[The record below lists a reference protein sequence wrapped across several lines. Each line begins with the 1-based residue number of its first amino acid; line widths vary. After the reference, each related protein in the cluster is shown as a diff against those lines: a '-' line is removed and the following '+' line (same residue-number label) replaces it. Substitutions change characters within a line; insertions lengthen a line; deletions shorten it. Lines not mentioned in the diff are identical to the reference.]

1 MQINIILLHVSIKCH
16 IKLYI
21 VAAEQAEIQKTID
34 ELRTEV
40 DKRDAEIKHLQKNLK
55 EAETI
60 LVRSAPSEILN
71 SQFLYVYNKY
81 RLEAKHIVTFQINQ
95 IT

>member
-1 MQINIILLHVSIKCH
+1 M
-16 IKLYI
+16 
-21 VAAEQAEIQKTID
+21 
-34 ELRTEV
+34 
-40 DKRDAEIKHLQKNLK
+40 NLK

>member
-1 MQINIILLHVSIKCH
+1 MIFL
-16 IKLYI
+16 
-21 VAAEQAEIQKTID
+21 AAEQAEIQKTID

-60 LVRSAPSEILN
+60 LVLLLKKFKIHN
-71 SQFLYVYNKY
+71 FYTCTMY
-81 RLEAKHIVTFQINQ
+81 ID
-95 IT
+95 

>member
-1 MQINIILLHVSIKCH
+1 MHVSNATLNFIF
-16 IKLYI
+16 

-60 LVRSAPSEILN
+60 LVQLLKKFKILN
-71 SQFLYVYNKY
+71 FYTCYDVQ
-81 RLEAKHIVTFQINQ
+81 
-95 IT
+95 

>member
-1 MQINIILLHVSIKCH
+1 MQTNMMLLHVSNAT
-16 IKLYI
+16 LNYMF

-60 LVRSAPSEILN
+60 LVRSAPSEISEIHN
-71 SQFLYVYNKY
+71 FYMC
-81 RLEAKHIVTFQINQ
+81 TIN
-95 IT
+95 ID

>member
-1 MQINIILLHVSIKCH
+1 MQTYMMLLHVSNAT
-16 IKLYI
+16 LNYMF